1 MNRDTLKQYIE
12 EQQQERI
19 ESYKQQAQLGAKA
32 NEQQVG
38 GAHYADKAI
47 QPWDYIVANKM
58 DYFEGNALKYLTRWK
73 EKDGVKDLKKAIH
86 YLEKII
92 ERANAGDYT
101 NVKTD

>member
-1 MNRDTLKQYIE
+1 MNHDTLKQYID
-12 EQQQERI
+12 EQYQERVA
-19 ESYKQQAQLGAKA
+19 SLKHQAELRA

-38 GAHYADKAI
+38 GAHYAVKAI
-47 QPWDYIVANKM
+47 QPWDYIIANNM

-92 ERANAGDYT
+92 ERANNGEYK
-101 NVKTD
+101 NVKID